1 VSGNRTPLGGLP
13 LAQPDPAP
21 LRVNA
26 VFDPAGPCLEHQVAY
41 TGQVPCTGLLRCALC
56 LCTWNPA
63 TGAFLDYWPP
73 AAEHARGR

>member
-41 TGQVPCTGLLRCALC
+41 TGQVPYGAAALRAVPVHLEPGHRGVPGLL
-56 LCTWNPA
+56 
-63 TGAFLDYWPP
+63 
-73 AAEHARGR
+73 AARR